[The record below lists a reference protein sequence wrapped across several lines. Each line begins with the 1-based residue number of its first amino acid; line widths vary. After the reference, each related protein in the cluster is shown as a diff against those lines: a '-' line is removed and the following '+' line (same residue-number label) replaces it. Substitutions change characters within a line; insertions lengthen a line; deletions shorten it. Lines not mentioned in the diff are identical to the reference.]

1 MNCQK
6 FEQWI
11 VLSLEGE
18 ITSRQKYVL
27 EKHLKECVRC
37 RKALEDYRSVRH
49 LFSTLPLEPVPFLPA
64 FKRSVPEKR
73 KMASPILRRTVLA
86 PAALAICLLLTIGIM
101 KFRNA
106 PLSVPVQ
113 NSSSANLLAG
123 VSEREFFD
131 VNFQNSTDYHYF
143 IENLSDEEQETF
155 FNILKEM

>member
-6 FEQWI
+6 FERWI

-27 EKHLKECVRC
+27 ENHLKECAGC
-37 RKALEDYRSVRH
+37 RKVLEDYRSVRH
-49 LFSTLPLEPVPFLPA
+49 LFSALPPEPVPVLPW
-64 FKRSVPEKR
+64 SVPEKR
-73 KMASPILRRTVLA
+73 KTPFPVLRRTVLV
-86 PAALAICLLLTIGIM
+86 PAALAVCLLLTIGII

-113 NSSSANLLAG
+113 NSSTANLLAG

-131 VNFQNSTDYHYF
+131 VNFPNSTDYHYF
-143 IENLSDEEQETF
+143 IETLSDEEQETF

>member
-6 FEQWI
+6 FERWI

-18 ITSRQKYVL
+18 ITSRQKDVL
-27 EKHLKECVRC
+27 EKHLKECAGC
-37 RKALEDYRSVRH
+37 RKVLEDYRTVRH
-49 LFSTLPLEPVPFLPA
+49 LFSILPPEPVPVLSWPI
-64 FKRSVPEKR
+64 PEKR
-73 KMASPILRRTVLA
+73 KTPSLVLRRIVLA
-86 PAALAICLLLTIGIM
+86 PVALAVCLLLTIGII

-106 PLSVPVQ
+106 SLLSVPVQ

-131 VNFQNSTDYHYF
+131 VNFPNSTDYHYF

-155 FNILKEM
+155 FNILNEI

>member
-6 FEQWI
+6 FERWI

-18 ITSRQKYVL
+18 ITSRQKDVL
-27 EKHLKECVRC
+27 DEHLKECAGC

-49 LFSTLPLEPVPFLPA
+49 LFAKLPPEPVPVLPV
-64 FKRSVPEKR
+64 FNRPVPEKR
-73 KMASPILRRTVLA
+73 KILSLVSRRIVLA
-86 PAALAICLLLTIGIM
+86 PAALAVCLLLTIGII

-113 NSSSANLLAG
+113 DSSSANLLAG

-131 VNFQNSTDYHYF
+131 ANFPNSTDYQYF

>member
-6 FEQWI
+6 FERWI

-27 EKHLKECVRC
+27 ENHLKECAGC
-37 RKALEDYRSVRH
+37 RKVLEDYRSVRH
-49 LFSTLPLEPVPFLPA
+49 LFSTLPPEPVPVLPW
-64 FKRSVPEKR
+64 FVPEKR
-73 KMASPILRRTVLA
+73 KTPFPVLRRTVLA
-86 PAALAICLLLTIGIM
+86 PAALAVCLLLTIGII

-106 PLSVPVQ
+106 SLFVPVQ

-131 VNFQNSTDYHYF
+131 VNFPNSTDYRYF

-155 FNILKEM
+155 FKILNEI